1 MPAEKNRSYKYRHFF
16 AKPEEQALLLFWLNE
31 NIGNKPIDIASGIIL
46 ASDHSDVIWIVCR
59 GTNTYKTNILVANYS
74 CTFVNLSFTNDDVFH
89 VLLGSGNEECMLFVK
104 KHVKAFEIDMSL
116 IHKIISKSLYRQ
128 FIKRLG
134 IVNTSVKK
142 MKNGMFPRRLRSV
155 CILNAPLS

>member
-1 MPAEKNRSYKYRHFF
+1 MPAEKNRSYKYRRFF
-16 AKPEEQALLLFWLNE
+16 AKPKRASSPALLAYRKH
-31 NIGNKPIDIASGIIL
+31 GNKPIDIASGIIL

-116 IHKIISKSLYRQ
+116 IHKIISKSLNRQ
-128 FIKRLG
+128 FIKRLE
-134 IVNTSVKK
+134 IVNTSVK
-142 MKNGMFPRRLRSV
+142 
-155 CILNAPLS
+155 

>member
-1 MPAEKNRSYKYRHFF
+1 MKSGNRSYKYRRFF

-46 ASDHSDVIWIVCR
+46 ASDPSYFLRIVYR
-59 GTNTYKTNILVANYS
+59 GTNNCKTDIQIANAS

-89 VLLGSGNEECMLFVK
+89 VHFGSGNEDCMLFVK

-116 IHKIISKSLYRQ
+116 IHKIISKSLNLQ

-134 IVNTSVKK
+134 IVNTSVK
-142 MKNGMFPRRLRSV
+142 
-155 CILNAPLS
+155 